1 MKVSSVHDQA
11 MAAREALIV
20 GASTDHTRRFLFVME
35 TDPRRWT
42 RFVELGLEAKGNEWR
57 GFELIATARF

>member
-20 GASTDHTRRFLFVME
+20 GASTDHTRRFMFCHRNG
-35 TDPRRWT
+35 P
-42 RFVELGLEAKGNEWR
+42 EAVDSVCRARAR
-57 GFELIATARF
+57 GEGERMAGF